1 MSKARQ
7 STRKRYRKPRMGYSE
22 GSRAGFAGPAGPVR
36 ADSRS
41 ISSRI
46 PGLLHGKS
54 IKPTD
59 TEGKG
64 YNTVG
69 EEEYESRQRPVAA
82 WREKNKKR
90 RLERR
95 AARQASGQWYPGKFL
110 GADPSARLA
119 RINRPPSY
127 LDMGTQSR
135 PSARRFINRTFG
147 TNLPEGTPVRDWW
160 ANRPQPIKATREWG
174 SNQLN
179 RIPGMQAFRGYLD
192 YITPLGQEGP
202 VQSPYR
208 WVRERAGFEQGGRTK
223 AFEGMFRRGRS
234 FEGPSDAEIRAMQN
248 QAISQGTSNT
258 TTNNT
263 EDKEENKYDT
273 PRDDTTQQQTTDS
286 GTTNSTV
293 VTGGTTDGTESKT
306 EETTEAVPDE
316 QTKTLDDEEEAKRK
330 EDLARRQI
338 EDAAQGQMPEKVQKR
353 DEEGRLLY
361 DSNMQPI
368 MEDSR
373 AVIPDA
379 VEAGKELVVDD
390 AGNPVLDSQ
399 GNMQYKW
406 IDDTAIK
413 MERTK
418 RTPEENQEQWIQSD
432 FIKLLPPPAERDG
445 KQYTASDGNVFS
457 STEEGQAYEK
467 FLEETQGKDI
477 AGARV
482 AAPTTSENVVTSTK
496 QKMKDGVPQV
506 DSEGNPI
513 METVYEKV
521 DDVTKKAD
529 GTTKTAKISERQ
541 ATDDQGNPLYDD
553 QDNPIMETD
562 FAAVD
567 EDATVTA
574 ATRTKKVPDIDPLT
588 NKQKIDEEGKPVFK
602 EVADISDESQV
613 DVDKV
618 KVTDTPDI
626 VAAKFAEEY
635 QVDDPVA
642 NKALVD
648 TVTGTLSPEAKAS
661 AVKVAG
667 LSERKITRYKKQ
679 LRNAGLSEA
688 EIKEIGNDP
697 EALEERVL
705 DFTEEERGVIEGLPE
720 EALVSTQIEGLLEG
734 MEKGEVPMWANPAVS
749 AVNQMLAQRG
759 LSASTVGRDAL
770 FNAIIQSAM
779 PIAQSNAQAIQASVA
794 QSKNIE
800 AQEAAQNA
808 QMAQEKAMQNASV
821 TFQMDMANFNAQ
833 QQAAVTNAKF
843 FQTVALTETNNR
855 QQAAVQNA
863 VITSQENIAEAD
875 MQTRARINN
884 ANAFLKMDMAN
895 LNNEQQ
901 AKMIEAQI
909 ENERILS
916 NQSAENLMKQFNITE
931 QNKVD
936 MFMTNIQKETEMA
949 NAAAANDM
957 SRFNIAQENAAE
969 ARRVDR
975 EVDVEKFNAQMR
987 QDIDKANA
995 EYKFRR
1001 ESWNA
1006 TNAAAVQAA
1015 NVAWRRRS
1023 NEVNTA
1029 AQNAVN
1035 MQNAMNSF
1043 SLTPQALSF
1052 LWQEQRDIADHDW
1065 KSYEAAEQR
1074 MASVIIAALGAGGDA
1089 YDSKHWD
1096 SGFNNTVLKAL
1107 GALGIDAP
1115 EGWEVESRT

>member
-7 STRKRYRKPRMGYSE
+7 SARKRYRKPRMEYSE
-22 GSRAGFAGPAGPVR
+22 GSRVGFA
-36 ADSRS
+36 DSGFVGGANRS
-41 ISSRI
+41 IRTPSWQRQGGGTKTEEGQKGSNVGVKKLGTEDRDSASTT
-46 PGLLHGKS
+46 LLG
-54 IKPTD
+54 
-59 TEGKG
+59 
-64 YNTVG
+64 
-69 EEEYESRQRPVAA
+69 RM
-82 WREKNKKR
+82 KNW
-90 RLERR
+90 
-95 AARQASGQWYPGKFL
+95 RQARKEAGQWYLGKNL
-110 GADPSARLA
+110 PR
-119 RINRPPSY
+119 NRVQRAPSY

-160 ANRPQPIKATREWG
+160 ADRPQPIKATREWG

-202 VQSPYR
+202 LQSPYR
-208 WVRERAGFEQGGRTK
+208 WVTESDEERKARYERQGRNQGGRTK

-248 QAISQGTSNT
+248 EAISRQGGTSNT
-258 TTNNT
+258 ATNNT
-263 EDKEENKYDT
+263 EDKEENKYET

-293 VTGGTTDGTESKT
+293 VTGGTTDATESKT

-316 QTKTLDDEEEAKRK
+316 QTNVLTGEEEAKRK

-379 VEAGKELVVDD
+379 VEAGKELVVDEN
-390 AGNPVLDSQ
+390 GNPILDSE
-399 GNMQYKW
+399 GKEQYKF

-418 RTPEENQEQWIQSD
+418 RTPEENKTAFDQSD
-432 FIKLLPPPAERDG
+432 YKKLVPKIVDNAM
-445 KQYTASDGNVFS
+445 YTASDGTVFTS
-457 STEEGQAYEK
+457 NAEGKVYEK

-482 AAPTTSENVVTSTK
+482 AAPTTSENVVTSQK
-496 QKMKDGVPQV
+496 QVIKDGVPQV

-521 DDVTKKAD
+521 ADVTKKAD
-529 GTTKTAKISERQ
+529 GTTKTAKVSERQ
-541 ATDDQGNPLYDD
+541 VMKDGVPQYDAQG
-553 QDNPIMETD
+553 NPIMETD

-574 ATRTKKVPDIDPLT
+574 AKRTKLVPDIDPVTGQPIILADGT
-588 NKQKIDEEGKPVFK
+588 TKMK

-618 KVTDTPDI
+618 KVTDTADI
-626 VAAKFAEEY
+626 EAAKFADEY
-635 QVDDPVA
+635 QADDPET

-648 TVTGTLSPEAKAS
+648 AVTGTLSPEAKAN

-679 LRNAGLSEA
+679 LRNAGLSEE

-734 MEKGEVPMWANPAVS
+734 MEKGEPPAWARPAVA

-808 QMAQEKAMQNASV
+808 QMAQETAMQNASV
-821 TFQMDMANFNAQ
+821 AFQMDMANFNDQ

-901 AKMIEAQI
+901 AKMVEAQI

-975 EVDVEKFNAQMR
+975 DVDVEKFNAQMR

-1074 MASVIIAALGAGGDA
+1074 MASVVIAALGAGGDA

-1096 SGFNNTVLKAL
+1096 SGFNNTVLKSL
-1107 GALGIDAP
+1107 EALGIDAP
-1115 EGWEVESRT
+1115 ETWKVEDRT